1 MGEFSLMHW
10 LVIGVILLLFFGP
23 NKVESIGKSL
33 AKGIRGFK
41 EGLNEINA
49 EARELPPKKENQ
61 AQVTHDQQSASEP
74 SQADKSHS
82 ETSANK
88 KS

>member
-41 EGLNEINA
+41 EGLNEVNA
-49 EARELPPKKENQ
+49 EARELPPKNENQ
-61 AQVTHDQQSASEP
+61 QIPHDAQP
-74 SQADKSHS
+74 SQAQTSQS
-82 ETSANK
+82 EKTLNETPSNK